1 MEVRTVSSKEKKIR
15 FGVIGAGGIADR
27 RTIPGMMLSDKAE
40 LVAVMSPNPDNAEAI
55 RKKYNAGYAYSDVEE
70 LLRNDEIDAVYIA
83 SPVVRHAEQ
92 ARLAAEY
99 GKHILLEK
107 PIAMDC
113 AEAEQVLEYC
123 ESRNVLVAAGLMM
136 RFGTQV
142 NNMKT
147 AIAEGKIG
155 QVVSGFSQFTLWLPP
170 EAGNWRLQK
179 KLSGGGC
186 MMDMAVHTI
195 DLVEYITGM
204 RITRVAAMH
213 ETITFDYDVEDTSTV
228 LLRLENGAQVTV
240 RTNFNIPDQAAKWSL
255 DFYGTRGR
263 LLGDTIIGQDD
274 GGSCNALFL
283 EGNTDY
289 DPAQKHNDDDGV
301 FLTGDFGNL
310 YTREID
316 SFCDSICRGTALVAP
331 ARDALHIQR
340 VMEAAY
346 QSSDKK
352 IIIDID

>member
-1 MEVRTVSSKEKKIR
+1 MVPGNLKVR

-40 LVAVMSPNPDNAEAI
+40 LVAVMSPQIDKAEAL
-55 RKKYNAGYAYSDVEE
+55 KNKYGAKHAYCDAEE
-70 LLRNDEIDAVYIA
+70 LLKNNEIDAVYIA

-92 ARLAAEY
+92 AKLAAKY

-113 AEAEQVLEYC
+113 DEAEQVLEYC

-136 RFGTQV
+136 RFGTQI
-142 NNMKT
+142 NNMKS
-147 AIAEGKIG
+147 AITDGKIG

-204 RITRVAAMH
+204 KITRVAAMH

-274 GGSCNALFL
+274 GGSCNAIFL
-283 EGNTDY
+283 DGNSDY
-289 DPAQKHNDDDGV
+289 DPAQKHNDDTGV
-301 FLTGDFGNL
+301 FLTGTFGNL

-316 SFCDSICRGTALVAP
+316 SFCDSILNGNPLIAP

-346 QSSDKK
+346 RSSDEKT
-352 IIIDID
+352 IIDLI